1 MKLQHLLSG
10 VLPSNHLGCI
20 HSLVLFA
27 IVWLFQP
34 LQAQDIHF
42 SQFYNAP
49 LNLNPA
55 LTGLSPGDQ
64 RFGANYR
71 QQWASVPVPY
81 TTFSGAY
88 DQKLYLPWLGSGFFG
103 GGLVFN
109 YDKAGD
115 AKLSWAQL
123 GVNAA
128 YTQQI
133 TDEQFLSAGF
143 QLLGGQRAF
152 DPQQLRFDD
161 QYNGDIFDESIPT
174 AEAFMK
180 TAVAYIDFGAG
191 INWYFQEEG
200 SRTRIYVGLG
210 FYHLNRPNI
219 SFLGDQGVQLPMNG
233 RTYAMATVQLQER
246 LDLVLNGLWN
256 YQGAYQEGVFGG
268 AVRYHL
274 SQERGQELALQ
285 LGISYRMSD
294 AMISH
299 FEVFYQ
305 NWHLGIS
312 YDINTSPF
320 YAATNRNGGPELS
333 LRYIITKVKP
343 PDTFKACPIF

>member
-1 MKLQHLLSG
+1 MKIYDFHKTIITILIPLSG
-10 VLPSNHLGCI
+10 LLNILH
-20 HSLVLFA
+20 
-27 IVWLFQP
+27 
-34 LQAQDIHF
+34 AQDIHF

-88 DQKLYLPWLGSGFFG
+88 DQKVYLPWLGNGFIG

-109 YDKAGD
+109 YDQAGD

-123 GVNAA
+123 GLNAS
-128 YTQQI
+128 YTHQI
-133 TDEQFLSAGF
+133 AEEQFLSAGF
-143 QLLGGQRAF
+143 QLMGGQRGF
-152 DPQQLRFDD
+152 DPQLLRFDD
-161 QYNGDIFDESIPT
+161 QYNGDTFDETLPT
-174 AEAFMK
+174 AETFVK
-180 TAVAYIDFGAG
+180 TSVAYMDLGAG
-191 INWYFQEEG
+191 INWYFQDDD
-200 SRTRIYVGLG
+200 SRTRVHVGLG

-219 SFLGDQGVQLPMNG
+219 SFLGDKNIQLPLNG
-233 RTYAMATVQLQER
+233 RTYAMATVQVLEN
-246 LDLVLNGLWN
+246 LDVIANGLWH
-256 YQGAYQEGVFGG
+256 YQGPYQEAVVGG
-268 AVRYHL
+268 AGRYHL
-274 SQERGQELALQ
+274 SQDRGKELAIQ
-285 LGISYRMSD
+285 LGLSYRLSD
-294 AMISH
+294 ALVTH

-305 NWHLGIS
+305 NWHFGLS

-320 YAATNRNGGPELS
+320 IAATNRNGGPELS
-333 LRYIITKVKP
+333 IRYIITKVKP